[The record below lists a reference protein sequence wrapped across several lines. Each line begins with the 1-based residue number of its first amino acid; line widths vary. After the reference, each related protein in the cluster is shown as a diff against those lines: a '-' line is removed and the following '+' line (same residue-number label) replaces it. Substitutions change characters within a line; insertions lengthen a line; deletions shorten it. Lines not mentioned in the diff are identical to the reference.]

1 MPSPEY
7 TRTHVLA
14 ALQAECKR
22 HNVSQSGTTK
32 EMRVCLRKHYDEVEH
47 QIEAR
52 RASRMEGF
60 SNLFR
65 KLGPGNIGG
74 GS

>member
-1 MPSPEY
+1 M
-7 TRTHVLA
+7 
-14 ALQAECKR
+14 QAECKR